1 MMGAIKN
8 LNDLTD
14 YVNSVGKKVRA
25 MSEAMEAFG
34 ESFGSYMEN
43 DIKATLFLYIC
54 FLPNNE
60 KKRLGIPMHRSKA
73 YRKARRNERCYYG
86 KRDGKNI
93 RRS

>member
-1 MMGAIKN
+1 MGAIKN

-14 YVNSVGKKVRA
+14 YVNSIGE
-25 MSEAMEAFG
+25 EAIEAFG

-43 DIKATLFLYIC
+43 DIKAIHFLYVC

-60 KKRLGIPMHRSKA
+60 KKRVGIPMHRSKA

-93 RRS
+93 GRS

>member
-1 MMGAIKN
+1 MGAIKN

-14 YVNSVGKKVRA
+14 YINSIGEKA
-25 MSEAMEAFG
+25 IAAFG
-34 ESFGSYMEN
+34 ESFGIYIEN
-43 DIKATLFLYIC
+43 DIEATLFLYLC